1 MKYILTMM
9 LLGAMVAPI
18 DAQRRGSHS
27 KRQEAHKKATVT
39 KGCSECASLKKELEA
54 LKKRVTSAR
63 KTTSRSS
70 KRGSRRG
77 SSQRAG
83 SSKKDRSVRRGG
95 YGRRLDTEYEN
106 KLKERLKKAI
116 ESKKMTK
123 EQAAK
128 IIQSRKKYMDSPK
141 KKEVKM
147 PVIPVRKPGSDVRR
161 YGRQWADAI
170 YQGRKLSFSNWGPT
184 K

>member
-1 MKYILTMM
+1 MKNVICV
-9 LLGAMVAPI
+9 LLMCAFAAPVMS
-18 DAQRRGSHS
+18 QRVKQDRKHGRKHV
-27 KRQEAHKKATVT
+27 EAVHKKADVK
-39 KGCSECASLKKELEA
+39 KGCSKCDSLKKELET
-54 LKKRVTSAR
+54 LKKRVASSR

-83 SSKKDRSVRRGG
+83 SSKKDRTVRRGG

-106 KLKERLKKAI
+106 KMKERLKKAV
-116 ESKKMTK
+116 ESKRITK

-128 IIQSRKKYMDSPK
+128 IMQSRKKYMDSPK

-147 PVIPVRKPGSDVRR
+147 PVIPVNIPESDVRR
-161 YGRQWADAI
+161 FRKVFMDAI
-170 YQGRKLSFSNWGPT
+170 YQGRKYS
-184 K
+184 